1 MDIRQMI
8 ERIGKN
14 IGATEDALRARME
27 VVLAENQTA
36 WLDAGKTEDDC
47 NINALRIAGR
57 QIKSEG
63 ERLKRSGATLFE
75 GMFVSVP
82 RYKDWAQLAYKK
94 AANTLN
100 GGNSAMIEQM
110 VDEGHWTVYEDNNDG
125 TYTKRYNPSLARGD
139 AFESGTATADI
150 SELPKGAYD
159 AGAGVHFHIVW
170 DKNSP
175 KFPSGDKNFKYGQP
189 RPQSEKD
196 RQTLFLG
203 RAAGSSD
210 VRLYNFRF
218 NGALADNEPPTFVT
232 GRIAMR
238 PARNGDTAY
247 GKAGVSVFSQDD
259 SLQSEVFTQ
268 APDQLVG
275 ELGRVKVLEEGL
287 QQIRSYV
294 ESLSDKERW
303 DAVCTV
309 MTEVV
314 HIDPRDNGGYII
326 TVGDLDIMSIA
337 GTTDI
342 YVPAGHEAL
351 VDFSVGST
359 LMLIGQPYISRDD
372 EARLITTGWWCAESL
387 GGGAAVASSE
397 MADAEGWD

>member
-1 MDIRQMI
+1 MDIGQMI

-27 VVLAENQTA
+27 VVLAENRTA

-63 ERLKRSGATLFE
+63 ERLKRSGATLYE
-75 GMFVSVP
+75 GMFISVP

-94 AANTLN
+94 AAGTIAT
-100 GGNSAMIEQM
+100 GNSAIIDQM

-125 TYTKRYNPSLARGD
+125 TFTKKYNPSLARGD
-139 AFESGTATADI
+139 AFESGTASADI
-150 SELPKGAYD
+150 TDLPKGTYD
-159 AGAGVHFHIVW
+159 AGAGLHFHIVW

-175 KFPSGDKNFKYGQP
+175 TFPSGDKNFKYGAP

-196 RQTLFLG
+196 RQCLFLG
-203 RAAGSSD
+203 RAAGTND

-218 NGALADNEPPTFVT
+218 NGALAEAEPPTFVT

-259 SLQSEVFTQ
+259 SLQSVVFSD
-268 APDQLVG
+268 APDTLVSG
-275 ELGRVKVLEEGL
+275 LDRVTVLGEGL

-303 DAVCTV
+303 DAVL
-309 MTEVV
+309 EV
-314 HIDPRDNGGYII
+314 
-326 TVGDLDIMSIA
+326 
-337 GTTDI
+337 
-342 YVPAGHEAL
+342 L
-351 VDFSVGST
+351 V
-359 LMLIGQPYISRDD
+359 
-372 EARLITTGWWCAESL
+372 TGR
-387 GGGAAVASSE
+387 
-397 MADAEGWD
+397 EGR